1 MINLLLHWKHLSKAY
16 PLMKPNILRGFGR
29 IGVSMFLLVPKS
41 ESTNQFEFQKG
52 GGIVDGGI
60 EIHTSSLISRSHRH
74 NS

>member
-1 MINLLLHWKHLSKAY
+1 
-16 PLMKPNILRGFGR
+16 MKPNILRGFGR